1 MQDNF
6 LKNAPASENFTFTSR
21 HVLLWTENT
30 SFLSRLH
37 NLQPDTDEN
46 PRSAFV
52 RRKSGDNWEPKD
64 TSMALLQASA
74 QAASAAPAPL
84 LAHQAKLALD
94 TGNAAWMIV
103 ATALVLFMTLPGL
116 ALFYG
121 GMVRKK
127 NVLATL
133 AQSVAVTVIVT
144 VLWVIV
150 GYTLSFGVGPN
161 PGWQAVL
168 GSFDA
173 FMLHGVTTSTA
184 YSAAP
189 ALPEYLWI
197 AYQMT
202 FAIITPALI
211 AGSIAERMKFS
222 AFCLFIALWSL
233 VVYAPVCHWVWGG
246 GFLGKLG
253 VLDFA
258 GGSVVH
264 VNSGVA
270 GLVAALVLGKRKG
283 FGRDNMAPHNLGYTM
298 IGGSMLL
305 VGWIGFNAGSEWA
318 ADGIASVA
326 MLNTIVATMT
336 GAIGWI
342 IPEWIERKQPTL
354 LGMISGMVAGLV
366 AITPAA
372 GFVDPTGGLIIGF
385 AGGLVCYFS
394 STYIKNLFKYDDSLD
409 AFGVHG
415 VGGFTGAVL
424 TGIFATT
431 TINPAAAGHSVL
443 KQLLGLGAV
452 IVWSAVMT
460 FLILMI
466 CKYTTGLRVTE
477 EEEIEG
483 LDTSQHGEMLHG

>member
-1 MQDNF
+1 MI
-6 LKNAPASENFTFTSR
+6 
-21 HVLLWTENT
+21 
-30 SFLSRLH
+30 
-37 NLQPDTDEN
+37 LQT
-46 PRSAFV
+46 
-52 RRKSGDNWEPKD
+52 
-64 TSMALLQASA
+64 A
-74 QAASAAPAPL
+74 QTVTTTIPPHL
-84 LAHQAKLALD
+84 LAHQVPLALD

-127 NVLATL
+127 NILATL

-144 VLWVIV
+144 VLWVIA

-161 PGWQAVL
+161 PAWNAVL
-168 GSFDA
+168 GSFDSL
-173 FMLHGVTTSTA
+173 MLNGVTTSTA

-222 AFCLFIALWSL
+222 AFCLFVALWSL
-233 VVYAPVCHWVWGG
+233 FVYAPVCHWVWGG
-246 GFLGKLG
+246 GFLGKWG

-270 GLVAALVLGKRKG
+270 GLVSALVLGKRKG

-342 IPEWIERKQPTL
+342 IPEWVERKRPTL
-354 LGMISGMVAGLV
+354 LGLVSGMVVGLV

-372 GFVDPTGGLIIGF
+372 GFVNPTGALAIGVI
-385 AGGLVCYFS
+385 AGVICYFA
-394 STYIKNLFKYDDSLD
+394 STYVKNLFKYDDSLD

-415 VGGFTGAVL
+415 VGGFTGALL
-424 TGIFATT
+424 TAVFADKA
-431 TINPAAAGHSVL
+431 INPLAANASLL
-443 KQLLGLGAV
+443 KQAGGLACV
-452 IVWSAVMT
+452 IVWSAVVT
-460 FLILMI
+460 FLILMV
-466 CKYTTGLRVTE
+466 CKFTTGLRVTD

-483 LDTSQHGEMLHG
+483 LDTSQHGETLHG

>member
-1 MQDNF
+1 MTV
-6 LKNAPASENFTFTSR
+6 APSSVMAVSTTA
-21 HVLLWTENT
+21 
-30 SFLSRLH
+30 
-37 NLQPDTDEN
+37 D
-46 PRSAFV
+46 SA
-52 RRKSGDNWEPKD
+52 PH
-64 TSMALLQASA
+64 
-74 QAASAAPAPL
+74 L
-84 LAHQAKLALD
+84 LAHQATLD
-94 TGNAAWMIV
+94 LNSGDAGWMIV

-127 NVLATL
+127 NLLSTL

-144 VLWVIV
+144 VLWVLV
-150 GYTLSFGVGPN
+150 GYSLAFSVGGAN
-161 PGWQAVL
+161 AASGWNKVL
-168 GSFDA
+168 GGFDVLLLNHVG
-173 FMLHGVTTSTA
+173 MTTA

-189 ALPEYLWI
+189 HLPEYLWV

-222 AFCLFIALWSL
+222 AFCLFAALWSL
-233 VVYAPVCHWVWGG
+233 LVYAPVCHWVWGG
-246 GFLGKLG
+246 GFLGQLG

-270 GLVAALVLGKRKG
+270 GLVAALVLGKRRG

-298 IGGSMLL
+298 IGASMLL

-318 ADGIASVA
+318 ADSIASVA

-342 IPEWIERKQPTL
+342 VPEWIERKRPTL
-354 LGMISGMVAGLV
+354 LGMVSGMVVGLV

-372 GFVDPTGGLIIGF
+372 GFVNPGGALAIGLI
-385 AGGLVCYFS
+385 AGPICYIA
-394 STYIKNLFKYDDSLD
+394 STYVKNMFKYDDSLD
-409 AFGVHG
+409 TFGVHG

-424 TGIFATT
+424 TAVFADK
-431 TINPAAAGHSVL
+431 TINPLGAGASVV
-443 KQLLGLGAV
+443 KQLIGLGSV
-452 IVWSAVMT
+452 IAWSAIVT
-460 FLILMI
+460 FGILMV
-466 CKYTTGLRVTE
+466 CKYTTGLRVTD

-483 LDTSQHGEMLHG
+483 LDMSQHGETLHG

>member
-1 MQDNF
+1 
-6 LKNAPASENFTFTSR
+6 
-21 HVLLWTENT
+21 
-30 SFLSRLH
+30 
-37 NLQPDTDEN
+37 
-46 PRSAFV
+46 
-52 RRKSGDNWEPKD
+52 
-64 TSMALLQASA
+64 MALSQASA
-74 QAASAAPAPL
+74 QAAATAVTTTTASATPHL
-84 LAHQAKLALD
+84 LAHQATLGLNSGD
-94 TGNAAWMIV
+94 TAWMIV

-144 VLWVIV
+144 VLWIIA
-150 GYTLSFGVGPN
+150 GYSLSFGVGPSPAWN
-161 PGWQAVL
+161 AVL
-168 GSFDA
+168 GGFDA
-173 FMLHGVTTSTA
+173 VMLKGVTPDTA

-189 ALPEYLWI
+189 HLPEYLWI

-233 VVYAPVCHWVWGG
+233 LVYAPVCHWVWGG
-246 GFLGKLG
+246 GFLAQLG

-270 GLVAALVLGKRKG
+270 GLVCALVLGKRKG

-298 IGGSMLL
+298 IGASMLL

-318 ADGIASVA
+318 ADSLASVA

-342 IPEWIERKQPTL
+342 IPEWAERKRPTL
-354 LGMISGMVAGLV
+354 LGLVSGMVVGLV

-372 GFVDPTGGLIIGF
+372 GFVNPTGALFIGLI
-385 AGGLVCYFS
+385 GGVVCYVA
-394 STYIKNLFKYDDSLD
+394 STYVKNMFKYDDSLD
-409 AFGVHG
+409 TFGVHG

-424 TGIFATT
+424 TAVFVDK
-431 TINPAAAGHSVL
+431 TINTSAAAASASVL
-443 KQLLGLGAV
+443 KQLEGLACV
-452 IVWSAVMT
+452 IAWSAAVT
-460 FLILMI
+460 FLILMV
-466 CKYTTGLRVTE
+466 CKYTTGLRVSE

-483 LDTSQHGEMLHG
+483 LDTSQHGETLHG

>member
-1 MQDNF
+1 
-6 LKNAPASENFTFTSR
+6 
-21 HVLLWTENT
+21 
-30 SFLSRLH
+30 
-37 NLQPDTDEN
+37 
-46 PRSAFV
+46 
-52 RRKSGDNWEPKD
+52 
-64 TSMALLQASA
+64 MALLQASV
-74 QAASAAPAPL
+74 QAVTTTTASAPHL
-84 LAHQAKLALD
+84 LPHQVALD
-94 TGNAAWMIV
+94 LNSGDAAWMIV

-127 NVLATL
+127 NILSVL
-133 AQSVAVTVIVT
+133 AQSVAATVIVT
-144 VLWVIV
+144 ILWIIA
-150 GYTLSFGVGPN
+150 GYSLSFGVGGGDAGGVVN
-161 PGWQAVL
+161 KFI
-168 GSFDA
+168 GSLDS
-173 FMLHGVTTSTA
+173 FMLNGVTTSTA

-189 ALPEYLWI
+189 HLPEFLWV

-222 AFCLFIALWSL
+222 AFCLFMALWSL
-233 VVYAPVCHWVWGG
+233 FVYAPVAHWVWAG
-246 GFLGKLG
+246 GFLQKLG

-283 FGRDNMAPHNLGYTM
+283 FGRDNMAPHNLSLTM

-318 ADGIASVA
+318 ADGIASAA

-336 GAIGWI
+336 GAVGWI

-354 LGMISGMVAGLV
+354 LGMVSGMVAGLV

-372 GFVDPTGGLIIGF
+372 GFVNPTGALIIGLV
-385 AGGLVCYFS
+385 GGLVCYFA
-394 STYIKNLFKYDDSLD
+394 STYVKNLFKYDDSLD
-409 AFGVHG
+409 TFGVHG
-415 VGGFTGAVL
+415 VGGFTGALL
-424 TGIFATT
+424 TGLFADK
-431 TINPAAAGHSVL
+431 TINPLGDGASVL
-443 KQLLGLGAV
+443 KQLAGLACV
-452 IVWSAVMT
+452 IAWSAVVT
-460 FLILMI
+460 FLILVI